1 MSRPIR
7 GVAHPHW
14 RERVRDRI
22 GPEVD
27 ADWLYCRLR
36 ESIETRDGW
45 ATRKAKQPN
54 GKEVWYWHMGDRRHY
69 AVVGYHHRSGAPM
82 PTTILLDF
90 MAVHMAKGKSK
101 ALRAPARHRTT
112 NRKLSRDK
120 IGKKPNVAWDGDDD

>member
-36 ESIETRDGW
+36 ESIETGDGW

-54 GKEVWYWHMGDRRHY
+54 GKEVWYFQLEGTRHY
-69 AVVGYHHRSGAPM
+69 AVVGYHHHSGAPM
-82 PTTILLDF
+82 PITVLLDF
-90 MAVHMAKGKSK
+90 MAVHMAKGKVKS
-101 ALRAPARHRTT
+101 LRAPARWSITG
-112 NRKLSRDK
+112 RKASRDK
-120 IGKKPNVAWDGDDD
+120 PGKRPNTAWRGDDD